1 MPMLCLAH
9 NERKNMCPMCVQNAE
24 KLPMIKVVIDL
35 LCDDHY
41 FDWANEKICYDLDTR
56 EDYFHLV

>member
-1 MPMLCLAH
+1 
-9 NERKNMCPMCVQNAE
+9 MCPVCIQNAE
-24 KLPMIKVVIDL
+24 KLPMVKVVIDL

-41 FDWANEKICYDLDTR
+41 FEWANEKICNDLDTR